1 MWSGQSLEEQ
11 VERGAGAASGVDLGA
26 MDGVDFA
33 GMSHS
38 WSKASRAVAP
48 VSQRAGGGGFRVSSG
63 ASVNSAPESAQ
74 TRPSAGLMQAFAKN
88 PAFSSVFASGAELG
102 RGLSPGVRDGGSSV
116 PRAGRRSSPLEA
128 SLSRFAGGSGAASAS
143 ANPGSGAGA
152 GAGAGARAGAEALA
166 GAGAGAGAG
175 ARSGGGGA
183 AGVSQTELAEPR
195 ARQRRCCAAQERT
208 NGRLVAALVQIRSA
222 LKEVERQSA
231 GERRKLEM
239 LQDYCVTLEGET
251 ASLRAQLEQARH
263 EAQRVKRE
271 LVEAQAQQLLHSQQL
286 VHSQSDLLHIQP
298 MLAAEAGGAAAISA
312 AAAAAAAAAALAAA
326 AGAASQPPLAPPPPA
341 SGRRDFSLFIHP
353 QPHHHL
359 SQHSS
364 APSLFPPSPHRTPP
378 LPGLTHSSSQP
389 HLFAYTPRS
398 LSSSSLFTP
407 TPTYQ
412 ARSFFPELQEPASA
426 LSAAS
431 APDPYQLAGA
441 RSAQELQ
448 AAQLFQQQQQQQQQQ
463 QGQGP
468 RRLSHPGYAPPV
480 VDEGEEDGL
489 AKLEVWQDDD
499 WAPDKDAGEG
509 DNDNDDDEG
518 AFSQHQYEDLEPTP
532 VIKIR

>member
-1 MWSGQSLEEQ
+1 MWTGLSLEQ
-11 VERGAGAASGVDLGA
+11 QSERGVGAASGVDYGA

-48 VSQRAGGGGFRVSSG
+48 MSQRAGGGGFRVSSG
-63 ASVNSAPESAQ
+63 ASVNSAPESSAQ
-74 TRPSAGLMQAFAKN
+74 MRPSAGLMQAFAKN
-88 PAFSSVFASGAELG
+88 PAFSSVFASATEPG

-128 SLSRFAGGSGAASAS
+128 SLPRFAAGSGTA
-143 ANPGSGAGA
+143 PGV
-152 GAGAGARAGAEALA
+152 GAGAGARAGVGTG
-166 GAGAGAGAG
+166 GAGAGAGTG
-175 ARSGGGGA
+175 ANL
-183 AGVSQTELAEPR
+183 SQAELAKLH
-195 ARQRRCCAAQERT
+195 ANQRHCCAAQERT

-222 LKEVERQSA
+222 LKEVERQSV

-251 ASLRAQLEQARH
+251 TSLRAQLEQARH
-263 EAQRVKRE
+263 EALCVKRE
-271 LVEAQAQQLLHSQQL
+271 LVEAQAQQLLHA
-286 VHSQSDLLHIQP
+286 QSELLHIQP
-298 MLAAEAGGAAAISA
+298 KLTAEAGGMASVSA
-312 AAAAAAAAAALAAA
+312 AAAAAAAAA
-326 AGAASQPPLAPPPPA
+326 SQPPLAPPSQTP
-341 SGRRDFSLFIHP
+341 GRRDYGLLIQP
-353 QPHHHL
+353 QHHL
-359 SQHSS
+359 SQHGS
-364 APSLFPPSPHRTPP
+364 APALFPPSPRLTPP

-389 HLFAYTPRS
+389 QLFAYTPRS

-426 LSAAS
+426 LSVAS
-431 APDPYQLAGA
+431 APDPYHQAGI

-448 AAQLFQQQQQQQQQQ
+448 AMHLFQQQQQQQQHQQQQPPQQ
-463 QGQGP
+463 QGQGL
-468 RRLSHPGYAPPV
+468 RRLSHPGYAPPI

-489 AKLEVWQDDD
+489 AKLDVWQDDE
-499 WAPDKDAGEG
+499 WAPDKDATEG
-509 DNDNDDDEG
+509 DDDNDEEDG